1 MDLLECLT
9 CKRRFI
15 VDEAGDGTG
24 FSCPF
29 DGIGLDLV
37 VRGLPG
43 GTAEIEQALN
53 ARTLAAASRPEPPP
67 TRRHQGQILAPS
79 PARAADGS
87 ADPISPPPEL
97 RR

>member
-9 CKRRFI
+9 CRRRFI
-15 VDEAGDGTG
+15 IDDAGDGTG
-24 FSCPF
+24 LSCPF

-43 GTAEIEQALN
+43 GSARVEQALN
-53 ARTLAAASRPEPPP
+53 AQTLAPASRPEPPP
-67 TRRHQGQILAPS
+67 TRRRQGQILAPGQ
-79 PARAADGS
+79 ARAADRS
-87 ADPISPPPEL
+87 ADPISPPPGI